1 MQTVALLVRLD
12 MRGIDVKHVKVGSTS
27 VMVSPMEKSIQQLV
41 KVHHVEVRILILR
54 MHISK
59 KSLTLFNKFSL

>member
-1 MQTVALLVRLD
+1 MQTVALYVRLD
-12 MRGIDVKHVKVGSTS
+12 MRATDAKLVKEGSTT